1 MSETPDLDLLAAE
14 YVLGTLDGDEAA
26 EAARLLA
33 TDTAFAA
40 AVRGWEQRLAPLA
53 AVVPPVPPPPGL
65 WDRIAAST
73 TAPTATPAP
82 ALTEAITATAS
93 AASAS
98 TMSASITSAASR
110 SATTVGSATTA
121 MSAATSPAAA
131 MTRPT
136 TAVVVPLALRRRL
149 RIWQAS
155 TAAALAIAA
164 SLAAFIVLRS
174 PPPLDVAV
182 LTPRTGEGPVLL
194 ATAEPNGALS
204 VRSNGTIAVPNDR
217 DLELWALAA
226 GETRPRSLGVLPAA
240 GGRLVVASLA
250 PGTQLMVSLEPRG
263 GSPTGQPTGP
273 VLYAG
278 QLAAVD

>member
-1 MSETPDLDLLAAE
+1 
-14 YVLGTLDGDEAA
+14 
-26 EAARLLA
+26 
-33 TDTAFAA
+33 
-40 AVRGWEQRLAPLA
+40 
-53 AVVPPVPPPPGL
+53 
-65 WDRIAAST
+65 
-73 TAPTATPAP
+73 
-82 ALTEAITATAS
+82 
-93 AASAS
+93 
-98 TMSASITSAASR
+98 
-110 SATTVGSATTA
+110 
-121 MSAATSPAAA
+121 
-131 MTRPT
+131 
-136 TAVVVPLALRRRL
+136 
-149 RIWQAS
+149 
-155 TAAALAIAA
+155 
-164 SLAAFIVLRS
+164 VLRS

-204 VRSNGTIAVPNDR
+204 VRPNGTIAVPNDR

>member
-121 MSAATSPAAA
+121 MSAETSPAAA

-182 LTPRTGEGPVLL
+182 LTPRPGEGAVLL

-204 VRSNGTIAVPNDR
+204 VRPDGTIAVPNDR

>member
-1 MSETPDLDLLAAE
+1 MA
-14 YVLGTLDGDEAA
+14 
-26 EAARLLA
+26 
-33 TDTAFAA
+33 
-40 AVRGWEQRLAPLA
+40 
-53 AVVPPVPPPPGL
+53 
-65 WDRIAAST
+65 
-73 TAPTATPAP
+73 
-82 ALTEAITATAS
+82 
-93 AASAS
+93 
-98 TMSASITSAASR
+98 
-110 SATTVGSATTA
+110 
-121 MSAATSPAAA
+121 
-131 MTRPT
+131 RPT

-204 VRSNGTIAVPNDR
+204 VRPNGTIAVPNDR

-278 QLAAVD
+278 QLAEVD